1 MAEFRTYPLSLEC
14 DLKGQAVSVRI
25 RFDSQVMDA
34 QQIERL
40 ASHFEHLLRQLCR
53 PETIAKKLGEANLAI
68 FTPSALRGLD
78 VSGLRGLHNLLFIGE
93 DLRRDHFKDIQLD
106 DGIITNFYNSILVAF
121 VHIQEEAV
129 DEDESLQTL
138 VDNMTANLQTKLAD
152 RVPPHMVP
160 SAYIAIDEL
169 PKTASGK
176 TDRRKLRTMAQSY
189 TVKELSTLNSSAAE
203 RREPNKL
210 PAFSLLK
217 LGDKA
222 RETREIIANQC
233 NLSASNIQ
241 DAFPCTPLQEGLLA
255 LTAKRSGDYIA
266 RYVYNLRPDLDL
278 ENFWKALKAVVSATP
293 ILRTRVVDLADH
305 GLVQVVTDLNPV
317 AAFKPWIGTLKEYLD
332 EDRAIDLEKNGL
344 QLRFGF
350 DSHVIHK
357 DQIHMLAAQ
366 FQHVL
371 YQSTLP
377 LVDPASLLFVQFT
390 SGSTG
395 VPKGVM
401 ISHANFSSAIKHQ
414 QAELGIKQSS
424 RVYDFASY
432 AFDTSWNNIIH
443 TFTVGACL
451 CIPTDADR
459 KDDLAG
465 SLRRHRITFV
475 DLTPSAASVL
485 PLDAFEALDT
495 MVLGG
500 EAVPVEYRKKW
511 SPLVEL
517 KNAYGPSECT
527 PTATQIPAPGKK
539 TLPLIKPSDWL
550 YIVFTSGSTGTPKG
564 VVISHENFSSAIEHQ
579 QEGLGYRA
587 SSRVFD
593 FAMYAFDVT
602 WSNFLHTLTAGGCLC
617 IPSDSDAKNN
627 IVGSLRA
634 FKANFAD
641 LTPSL
646 ASTMRPAELKLDRL
660 LFSGEALSGKLA
672 YEWAQH
678 SVPLNTYG
686 PAECSAWAD
695 LVASTPIL
703 RTRIVDLGANGLVQ
717 TVLDEEPYWP
727 QVEGA
732 KTLHDYI
739 EADKVMP
746 TGLGTPLMRLQ
757 VINDGA
763 NGDRY
768 LVWTIHHALYDGW
781 SMPILLEALE
791 DSYRGDPVVTNP
803 PAYQQFVRYIM
814 DIDEGRATQFW
825 KDQFD
830 DLEAQVFPTLPSAT
844 YQPKSDTALTH
855 LVDDIQWPKSDI
867 TPSSIIKT
875 AWSILISRYTASTDV
890 VFGVTT
896 TGRQA
901 AVPGIDRM
909 MGPTLA
915 TVPFRVGLAN
925 KSIQELLSQIQMQ
938 SVEMT
943 QYEQTG
949 LQKIR
954 RLNAFSERACDF
966 QSLLVVHSAELAEE
980 SESELFSR
988 NEDKE
993 EEFFEFDTHAITIDC
1008 FLEKHGMELRVGFD
1022 HSVVN
1027 TQQVERIAS
1036 QLVYIVKQLCLPA
1049 NSSITVSDVQV
1060 VSQQDLQDIW
1070 SWNLEV
1076 PPTVQTTVHDLIS
1089 KTVLKQPDSLA
1100 IDAWDGKWTYGQ
1112 LDRTSTRLAY
1122 YLASLGVSPG
1132 VIVPIYFEKCR
1143 WTPIAQ
1149 LAVMKAGGASVLLD
1163 TALPV
1168 DRLRSIVDQVDPIL
1182 LLASP
1187 KNTGSA
1193 AILSGK
1199 PLTPSAA
1206 QILPLEVI
1214 SQLNTLILGG
1224 ERLSADLARTWA
1236 KTVKNLKNSYGPYCS
1251 SSFIVGDYGLIISK
1265 CHHAA
1270 I

>member
-1 MAEFRTYPLSLEC
+1 MDIVQELIGADENKTLLQLASVAQPDLEKIWDWNEEVPETIENTVDNIFKGIAMKTPNAPAISAWDGDWTYKEFDDIATRLAHRLVELGVGSNMIVPLCFEKSKWHALARLAVMKAGGASVALDTSLPE
-14 DLKGQAVSVRI
+14 
-25 RFDSQVMDA
+25 
-34 QQIERL
+34 ERL
-40 ASHFEHLLRQLCR
+40 AVITKQVRC
-53 PETIAKKLGEANLAI
+53 KLVLAS
-68 FTPSALRGLD
+68 PS
-78 VSGLRGLHNLLFIGE
+78 
-93 DLRRDHFKDIQLD
+93 K
-106 DGIITNFYNSILVAF
+106 
-121 VHIQEEAV
+121 
-129 DEDESLQTL
+129 
-138 VDNMTANLQTKLAD
+138 
-152 RVPPHMVP
+152 
-160 SAYIAIDEL
+160 
-169 PKTASGK
+169 
-176 TDRRKLRTMAQSY
+176 
-189 TVKELSTLNSSAAE
+189 KEL
-203 RREPNKL
+203 
-210 PAFSLLK
+210 
-217 LGDKA
+217 
-222 RETREIIANQC
+222 ANR
-233 NLSASNIQ
+233 
-241 DAFPCTPLQEGLLA
+241 
-255 LTAKRSGDYIA
+255 LTDQPIVLIDDSYI
-266 RYVYNLRPDLDL
+266 N
-278 ENFWKALKAVVSATP
+278 
-293 ILRTRVVDLADH
+293 
-305 GLVQVVTDLNPV
+305 
-317 AAFKPWIGTLKEYLD
+317 
-332 EDRAIDLEKNGL
+332 
-344 QLRFGF
+344 
-350 DSHVIHK
+350 
-357 DQIHMLAAQ
+357 
-366 FQHVL
+366 
-371 YQSTLP
+371 
-377 LVDPASLLFVQFT
+377 
-390 SGSTG
+390 
-395 VPKGVM
+395 
-401 ISHANFSSAIKHQ
+401 
-414 QAELGIKQSS
+414 
-424 RVYDFASY
+424 
-432 AFDTSWNNIIH
+432 
-443 TFTVGACL
+443 
-451 CIPTDADR
+451 
-459 KDDLAG
+459 
-465 SLRRHRITFV
+465 
-475 DLTPSAASVL
+475 
-485 PLDAFEALDT
+485 
-495 MVLGG
+495 
-500 EAVPVEYRKKW
+500 
-511 SPLVEL
+511 
-517 KNAYGPSECT
+517 
-527 PTATQIPAPGKK
+527 QIPAPGKK

-686 PAECSAWAD
+686 PAECSVKTSWDIVGQNNEDAATSIGIGYGLITWVVQPLNYNQLSPIGSIGELLLEGPLVSSGYLFDPEKTSTSFIHDPDWLVRGTATRPGRRGRLYKTGDLVRYNADGNLIFMGRKDTQVKIHGQRVELGDVEHHVRDNIRSDAVEQVLAEIVTPRDSKTSVLVAFVSADLSSPVEGFEEAIKKLLAGLDERLLAHIPAYMIPSAYIPIQSVPIAATGKADRRKLRNMAEKMTLEELVALTSNEGDRRAPSSPEEKQLQELWGSVLEIEPGRISANDSFFRVGGDSIGAMKLVAAARELGISFTVADIFKNPRLSDLATVYTRSSDSSTLDVVPAFSLLKDAPHIDALKAQVARLCGVNESQIEDVFPCTPLQEGLLALTMKRAGDYVARYVLKLKLAVKISRLQKAWAD

-1149 LAVMKAGGASVLLD
+1149 LAVMKAGG
-1163 TALPV
+1163 
-1168 DRLRSIVDQVDPIL
+1168 RS
-1182 LLASP
+1182 
-1187 KNTGSA
+1187 
-1193 AILSGK
+1193 
-1199 PLTPSAA
+1199 
-1206 QILPLEVI
+1206 
-1214 SQLNTLILGG
+1214 
-1224 ERLSADLARTWA
+1224 
-1236 KTVKNLKNSYGPYCS
+1236 NSTS
-1251 SSFIVGDYGLIISK
+1251 RVT
-1265 CHHAA
+1265 
-1270 I
+1270 